1 MIKQKIAAIAVAALT
16 ACSVSVSA
24 FAATSFGPWRLTAG
38 GSEIKTNAVKKTDD
52 LYALVTVDDGL
63 AGGDYY
69 ATFTIYNNTSDAV
82 AAGPTDLWING
93 SHHVDYATGKGIN
106 GERYYLGCQLEKQ
119 ANAVRL
125 TISGEWTP

>member
-1 MIKQKIAAIAVAALT
+1 MIKQKIAAIAVAELT

-24 FAATSFGPWRLTAG
+24 FAASSFGPWTLTAG
-38 GSEIKTNAVKKTDD
+38 GSERQTSAVKKTDD

-63 AGGDYY
+63 VGGDYY
-69 ATFTIYNNTSDAV
+69 ATFTVYNNTSGR
-82 AAGPTDLWING
+82 AATDPTDLWVNG
-93 SHHVDYATGKGIN
+93 SHHVNYLSGKGIN